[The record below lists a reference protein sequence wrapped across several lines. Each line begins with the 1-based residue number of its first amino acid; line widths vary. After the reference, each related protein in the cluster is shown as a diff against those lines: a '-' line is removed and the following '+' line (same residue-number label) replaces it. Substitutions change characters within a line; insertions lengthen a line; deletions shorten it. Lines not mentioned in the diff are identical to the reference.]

1 MYESSK
7 LTKNL
12 KDAKWSGK
20 KKVVREDSFI
30 YEGLLWLLLSGKNEN
45 QMNPV

>member
-7 LTKNL
+7 LTKNE

-20 KKVVREDSFI
+20 KKSGLGELIYICGVITGTIVR
-30 YEGLLWLLLSGKNEN
+30 
-45 QMNPV
+45 

>member
-7 LTKNL
+7 LTKNE

-20 KKVVREDSFI
+20 KKVVRENSFI
-30 YEGLLWLLLSGKNEN
+30 YEGLLRVLLSGKNESEL
-45 QMNPV
+45 NPV